1 MAAGQLRHA
10 VAARC
15 ATNSNLAVADYARER
30 KLDAS
35 VGHQFGSA
43 HDADD
48 TITQLVGCAV
58 PIQQAG
64 MGAASPPELAAAVS
78 EAGGLGMLG
87 TARAGLNMSTLAA
100 LLGQTRQLTS
110 RPFGVNLRSVTSSG
124 SRLRV
129 LRVRTSP
136 NSSMQ
141 GCRRCFSTSAF
152 TSPSA

>member
-78 EAGGLGMLG
+78 EAVSVPVIASGG
-87 TARAGLNMSTLAA
+87 AGSLAHLYDAVTRGGADAVLAA
-100 LLGQTRQLTS
+100 SIFHYGTW
-110 RPFGVNLRSVTSSG
+110 
-124 SRLRV
+124 
-129 LRVRTSP
+129 RVRDAKDYLATRGVP
-136 NSSMQ
+136 V
-141 GCRRCFSTSAF
+141 R
-152 TSPSA
+152 PIE